1 MTLARLHL
9 IKLSV
14 GSESVETLA
23 DWQARRLQQEGRLWH
38 ATRMTPRRREELLD
52 PAAPGSIY
60 WVIGGLIQ
68 ARQQLLGIESDLD
81 REGRKRCLLLL
92 DPKLVR
98 VEPQPMR
105 PFQGWRYLAPEK
117 APADLKSR
125 GGGLAEGGPEEGMP
139 PKLLADLRSLGIL

>member
-92 DPKLVR
+92 DRRLVR
-98 VEPQPMR
+98 VEPQPM
-105 PFQGWRYLAPEK
+105 PPLPDWRLPGPDK
-117 APADLKSR
+117 APAASKAR
-125 GGGLAEGGPEEGMP
+125 GGLPA
-139 PKLLADLRSLGIL
+139 A